1 MQVSSVKPRFRSGLA
16 VRLVSG
22 GLALGALFLATPP
35 AYAEPVA
42 QAPDADVLI
51 AIKSR
56 LHTFEA
62 LHGKFEQE
70 KRLAKIKKPLKSRGR
85 FVLKRR
91 QGVLW
96 RTEAPIQSVLVM
108 TRDSVR
114 VIKNDKTVMS
124 IALSDQPGLRLM
136 GKIVFAVFA
145 ADVEEIRQSFEIV
158 SGQAKAGEPWQVTL
172 KPRDPGVA
180 KVISRISLS
189 GGDHVETLE
198 ILEQNT
204 DLTRIRF
211 ADLDAASPLAD
222 EDARLLGAGSS
233 KK

>member
-1 MQVSSVKPRFRSGLA
+1 MSGLA
-16 VRLVSG
+16 VRLLS
-22 GLALGALFLATPP
+22 GALAFGALLVGARP
-35 AYAEPVA
+35 AQAEPAA
-42 QAPDADVLI
+42 QAPDADVLL
-51 AIKSR
+51 AIKAR
-56 LHTFEA
+56 LQTFEV

-70 KRLAKIKKPLKSRGR
+70 KRLAKIKRPLKSRGR
-85 FVLKRR
+85 FILKRG

-96 RTEAPIQSVLVM
+96 RTEAPIQSLLVM

-124 IALSDQPGLRLM
+124 ISLSEQPGLRLM
-136 GKIVFAVFA
+136 GKIVFAIFA

-172 KPRDPGVA
+172 KPRDAGVA
-180 KVISRISLS
+180 KIINRISLS

-204 DLTRIRF
+204 DVTRIRF
-211 ADLDAASPLAD
+211 ADLDRTSALAD
-222 EDARLLGAGSS
+222 EDERLLRAGSS

>member
-1 MQVSSVKPRFRSGLA
+1 MSGLA
-16 VRLVSG
+16 VRWLS
-22 GLALGALFLATPP
+22 GALAFGALLIGPQP
-35 AYAEPVA
+35 AHAEPAA
-42 QAPDADVLI
+42 QAPDADVLL
-51 AIKSR
+51 AIKAR
-56 LHTFEA
+56 LHTFEV

-70 KRLAKIKKPLKSRGR
+70 KRLAKIKRPLKSRGR
-85 FVLKRR
+85 FILKRG

-96 RTEAPIQSVLVM
+96 RTEAPIQSLLVM

-114 VIKNDKTVMS
+114 VIKNDKTVVS
-124 IALSDQPGLRLM
+124 ISLSEQPGLRLM

-172 KPRDPGVA
+172 KPRDAGIA
-180 KVISRISLS
+180 KIISRISLS

-204 DLTRIRF
+204 DVTRIRF
-211 ADLDAASPLAD
+211 ADLDRTSPLAD
-222 EDARLLGAGSS
+222 EDERLLRAGSS

>member
-1 MQVSSVKPRFRSGLA
+1 MSALA
-16 VRLVSG
+16 VRVVSG
-22 GLALGALFLATPP
+22 GLALGTLFLAARP
-35 AYAEPVA
+35 AEAAPVA
-42 QAPDADVLI
+42 QAPTAEVLT

-56 LHTFEA
+56 LHTFET

-85 FVLKRR
+85 FVLKRH

-96 RTEAPIQSVLVM
+96 RTEAPIQSLLVM

-124 IALSDQPGLRLM
+124 ISLSEQPGLRLM

-158 SGQAKAGEPWQVTL
+158 SGEAKAGEPWQVTL
-172 KPRDPGVA
+172 KPRDAGVA
-180 KVISRISLS
+180 KVINRISLS
-189 GGDHVETLE
+189 GSDHVETLE
-198 ILEQNT
+198 IWEQNT
-204 DLTRIRF
+204 DVTRIRF
-211 ADLDAASPLAD
+211 ADLDSTGPLAG
-222 EDARLLGAGSS
+222 EDARLLGTGSG